1 MFGAKQGSTAHL
13 IQLCLGYFVFYIIT
27 GISVK
32 YFLYYPQGPKL
43 DGMEYLVYST
53 AGGTLFAT
61 AISLILHWYRLDT
74 VRKVEVLG
82 FKIPFELLYI
92 IPSGAMTAIVVPTTT
107 LMYSFRNISVM
118 VAMVLMRGAVI
129 IIGRVVDAVLIKQ
142 KILEKTVYREENIA
156 VVFALMAVGTKLFT
170 SGSEGKQSLF
180 SSFPVMTIFTIYLAA
195 YAFRIYIMNYYK
207 NTRPPEAAKKNNNK
221 AFFAIEQFAC
231 AATLITVTFISVII
245 IKANNIFGP
254 RATPFAEAVLNP
266 DPSWWYWGVVAGVAF
281 GIVAIFSVFLFMFK
295 GRTAT
300 FSGLVNRLTS
310 LIAGTVSTLI
320 FAAVFGGKWPVPLD
334 WVVFLF
340 IVIAVVFMG
349 IAEKKRTAEST

>member
-13 IQLCLGYFVFYIIT
+13 MELCFGYFIFYVIT
-27 GISVK
+27 GVSVK
-32 YFLYYPQGPKL
+32 YFLYYPQGPEL
-43 DGMEYLVYST
+43 EGMEYLVYST

-61 AISLILHWYRLDT
+61 GISLVLRWYRLDS
-74 VRKVEVLG
+74 VRKVEILG

-92 IPSGAMTAIVVPTTT
+92 IPSGAMTAVVVPTTT
-107 LMYSFRNISVM
+107 LMYSFRTISVM

-142 KILEKTVYREENIA
+142 KILKKTVYKEENIA
-156 VVFALMAVGTKLFT
+156 VVFALMAVGTKLF
-170 SGSEGKQSLF
+170 SGGAEGKQSLF
-180 SSFPVMTIFTIYLAA
+180 SSFPVMIIFTVYLIA

-221 AFFAIEQFAC
+221 AFFAIEQFSC
-231 AATLITVTFISVII
+231 AATLIIITVVVVMI
-245 IKANNIFGP
+245 IKANDISGP
-254 RATPFAEAVLNP
+254 RATPFAEAVINP
-266 DPSWWYWGVVAGVAF
+266 DPSWWYLGVMAGVAF

-310 LIAGTVSTLI
+310 LIAGTASTLI

-334 WVVFLF
+334 WLVFLF
-340 IVIAVVFMG
+340 IVVAVAFMG
-349 IAEKKRTAEST
+349 MAEKKRTAESV